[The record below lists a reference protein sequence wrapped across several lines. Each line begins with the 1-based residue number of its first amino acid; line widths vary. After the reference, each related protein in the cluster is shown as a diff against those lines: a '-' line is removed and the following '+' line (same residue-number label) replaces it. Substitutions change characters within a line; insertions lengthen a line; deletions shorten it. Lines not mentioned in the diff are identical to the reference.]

1 MEIGREFKGKVLTEL
16 IRLKQ
21 DKLSELKSAQRTS
34 LNDIDSTDI
43 DYEDPFESTK
53 EQLVDEIGQTSS
65 SLDFLATEIETL
77 RTIAPDQS
85 VSSVTLGALVDTNA
99 GYFLIGAANESFTL
113 DGKKIRGVSVNSPL
127 YKKMEGL
134 KKKAEFHLNNVEYVI
149 RDIY

>member
-1 MEIGREFKGKVLTEL
+1 MEIEREFKRKALAEL

-21 DKLSELKSAQRTS
+21 DKLSELKSAQRNS
-34 LNDIDSTDI
+34 LKDIDNADI
-43 DYEDPFESTK
+43 DYEDPVESTK

-85 VSSVTLGALVDTNA
+85 VSAVTLGALIHTNA
-99 GYFLIGAANESFTL
+99 GYFLIGAASESFTL
-113 DGKKIRGVSVNSPL
+113 DGNKITGVSLNSPL

-149 RDIY
+149 LDIY